1 MVFPS
6 DWLLGTYSI
15 VACIYEWLCGF
26 LSYQSVFVEFHCC
39 HCRWRHFILLLHSL
53 FLIIW
58 PWLFPIWC
66 YSLLIPTRL
75 LYGGLVLLIIVLFTL
90 SHVFFSFS
98 LFDYVILPFLLQI
111 LLFLC
116 FYYSFFFSFSTDWRW
131 VSRCF
136 CGQLPS
142 CLLSLIVEYKFIL
155 PSWSCRNLMVDLLTN
170 SLFWIA
176 R

>member
-1 MVFPS
+1 MLLTFIFHFSALPYYCNVSHNFTTTVIVTIILNQKKNRPWYSPLIDCWSIPNMMLYFINFDAAVVWRPS
-6 DWLLGTYSI
+6 PTNCCFVYNLSCLL
-15 VACIYEWLCGF
+15 
-26 LSYQSVFVEFHCC
+26 
-39 HCRWRHFILLLHSL
+39 
-53 FLIIW
+53 
-58 PWLFPIWC
+58 
-66 YSLLIPTRL
+66 
-75 LYGGLVLLIIVLFTL
+75 
-90 SHVFFSFS
+90 FFSLS
-98 LFDYVILPFLLQI
+98 DYAIPPFLLQI
-111 LLFLC
+111 PLFLR

>member
-1 MVFPS
+1 MIV
-6 DWLLGTYSI
+6 WLSVIPKRFCWISL
-15 VACIYEWLCGF
+15 
-26 LSYQSVFVEFHCC
+26 LSLPVDVVLFYY
-39 HCRWRHFILLLHSL
+39 FILCFLLFDHS
-53 FLIIW
+53 
-58 PWLFPIWC
+58 LFPIWC
-66 YSLLIPTRL
+66 YTLLILTRL
-75 LYGGLVLLIIVLFTL
+75 LFGVLLLLIIVLFTL

-98 LFDYVILPFLLQI
+98 LFDYVIPPFLLQI

-142 CLLSLIVEYKFIL
+142 CLLSLIVEYMFIL

-176 R
+176 S